1 MINVTIIRA
10 VRLREARVVRDTL
23 EARIAHLP
31 EEGSLLDLSRED
43 REAMAAYLNSQEVVI
58 DLELQLAGA

>member
-43 REAMAAYLNSQEVVI
+43 REAIAAYLNS
-58 DLELQLAGA
+58 